1 MYRIYARVSTDEQDI
16 ESQIYNCVKFLIEKK
31 GSDTQFETYKDEDV
45 TSSLPMSKRPQL
57 QKMLKDLR
65 PGDCVIVAHSDRLS
79 RDSVES
85 ILIRREIKSKR
96 CGVYGLDGGDWTT
109 EDSELATTI
118 QGAVSQEEKRRISIR
133 VKAYHNI
140 KRSRNERISGFLP
153 YGYSIDETKKVEI
166 RRKGKKPEWKFAVL
180 IENEEQNILNKI
192 YQWFDEGHS
201 YRAITQMLNQSGF
214 TNRVGNRFSHNQIY
228 RIVQRS
234 GRSREDNSSQSPVQ
248 ELLFG

>member
-1 MYRIYARVSTDEQDI
+1 MYRIYARVSTGEQDI

-31 GSDTQFETYKDEDV
+31 GADVQFETYKDEDI
-45 TSSLPMSKRPQL
+45 TSGLPMSKRPEL
-57 QKMLKDLR
+57 QRMLKDLR
-65 PGDCVIVAHSDRLS
+65 SGDCVIVTHSDRLS

-85 ILIRREIKSKR
+85 ILIRREIKSKK

-109 EDSELATTI
+109 EDSEFITTVK
-118 QGAVSQEEKRRISIR
+118 GAVSQEEKRMISVR
-133 VKAYHNI
+133 VKNQHNI

-153 YGYSIDETKKVEI
+153 YGYSLDETKKVEI
-166 RRKGKKPEWKFAVL
+166 RCKGKKPEWKFAVL
-180 IENEEQNILNKI
+180 VENEEQEILNKI
-192 YQWFDEGHS
+192 YDWFDSGYS

-214 TNRVGNRFSHNQIY
+214 TNRLGNRFSHNQIY

-234 GRSREDNSSQSPVQ
+234 GRSRQQISLQSPVQ